1 VSLAVCRSG
10 AQIPSVTRRL
20 LLLRLSLATV
30 LYLVPLSATAQQA
43 APASPP
49 NLEGIWNSSTATPLE
64 RPRELADKPFFTP
77 EEAEEWARRFI
88 ERNEEAPI
96 TELLPA
102 GRGTGTFNAVYRE
115 FGTGVVKTLRTS
127 IVTEP
132 ADGRIPELT
141 PVAAER
147 RRRVLE
153 RQNALENPE
162 DLALQDRCLIF
173 STSGPPMLPYSYNSN
188 YQIVQTEDAVVIHAE
203 MIHDAR
209 VIHLDGLPHPPA
221 SVRSWSGYSV
231 GRWEGDTLVVDTR
244 NFNDGGGFYGSAGGS
259 FGWDEELQVIERFSL
274 FDSETLLYRFEIN
287 DPTAFTQPWKG
298 ELTLA
303 RSPDKI
309 YEYACHEGNYS
320 MEGML
325 RGARATERAEADAPT
340 R

>member
-1 VSLAVCRSG
+1 M
-10 AQIPSVTRRL
+10 RRAFRLVGCATAFWL
-20 LLLRLSLATV
+20 L
-30 LYLVPLSATAQQA
+30 PLSVAGQQA
-43 APASPP
+43 TRVPPP
-49 NLEGIWNSSTATPLE
+49 NLEGMWNSATATPLE

-77 EEAEEWARRFI
+77 EEAQAWAQRFI

-141 PVAAER
+141 PAAAER
-147 RRRVLE
+147 RRRVLD
-153 RQNALENPE
+153 RQTTLENPE
-162 DLALQDRCLIF
+162 DLALQDRCLMF

-188 YQIVQTEDAVVIHAE
+188 YQVVQTADAVVIHSE

-209 VIHLDGLPHPPA
+209 VIHLDGRPHPPA
-221 SVRSWSGYSV
+221 SIRSWSGHSV

-259 FGWDEELQVIERFSL
+259 FGWDENLQVIERFSL
-274 FDSETLLYRFEIN
+274 YDSETLLYRFEIF
-287 DPTAFTQPWKG
+287 DPTAFTRPWTG

-303 RSPDKI
+303 RSTDRI

-320 MEGML
+320 MEGIL
-325 RGARATERAEADAPT
+325 RGARATERAEATPT
-340 R
+340 TPR